1 VVALPEEFVALDLE
15 TTGLNPEVDQI
26 TEIGATLFSRD
37 GGGEHFQ
44 TLVNPGR
51 AIPPEIEELTGIRNA
66 DVADAPR
73 FDQVV
78 GELAMFIGRRPV
90 VGQNIKFDINFLAKA
105 GLELPGTSYDTWE
118 IASVLLPRAD
128 RLNLASLAELLGVKQ
143 ATAHRAL
150 ADAETARD
158 VFLELL
164 RRFEAMPR
172 SLLVELHGFA
182 TAAGWAAA
190 DLIAEA
196 LERTSGARGAG
207 ALNEEE
213 AAEIVARLRQPLPAT
228 PVEALTPR
236 EDRVAVLPSDVA
248 SVFEVA
254 SRRSDVFPDYEL
266 REGQLA
272 MAGAVA
278 EHLAHGGELA
288 VEAGT
293 GTGKSLGYLV
303 PAVLHAR
310 RNQDRVVISTY
321 TINLQEQLAQQDVP
335 LAAKL
340 VEAATGEP
348 AEELQSAV
356 LKGRSNYL
364 CLERWTQ
371 ARLEAQPRDEPEA
384 RLFGRV
390 ASWLPSTETGDLS
403 ELYMTSDERPA
414 WDRISAEG
422 TDCLQRRCSFV
433 QEGSCFL
440 LRSRQRAAGA
450 HIVIVNHA
458 LLLANAAR
466 DDQLLPPFNHLV
478 IDEAHRLEGVATQHF
493 GATFEARAVRDLFDQ
508 AGPHERHGEPGLAWR
523 LRQGQRNTGGM
534 ALLSPSAGLSA
545 LADQIEPAVA
555 GGLESLKLLTETL
568 RRFARDQFDG
578 ERPPRRI
585 ELTLTSG
592 VRRQPGWEDIE
603 EVAVQLDLA
612 LQVLSS
618 RLATVAETLTSL
630 SDEIADSRVL
640 SLQAQR
646 LRVNSE
652 NARRVLRQAA
662 LDPGTEDIAWLV
674 IGDGDVRL
682 NTAPLD
688 VAPLLQEALLADR
701 ESVLATSATLQ
712 TGGSFSHSTGRL
724 GMEEAETLVV
734 PSPFD
739 YQSAVLTLVVEDLP
753 QPGMPGYDFALHEV
767 LADAALAAEGRTL
780 ALFTSHAGVRAAAA
794 SLREDLDSRGIRVLA
809 QRQDGSPARLL
820 RMLQE
825 RPRSVIL
832 GTAAFWEGVDVP
844 GDALSQIL
852 IARLPFP
859 VPTDPVTA
867 GRSEQYANPFN
878 DYALPQAV
886 LRFRQG
892 FGRLIRRTTDR
903 GVFIVADSR
912 VAHRR
917 YGPRFLESLPETELR
932 RVNADQ
938 VAQAVSDWLAP

>member
-1 VVALPEEFVALDLE
+1 LPEEFVALDLE

-37 GGGEHFQ
+37 GGDEHFQ

-51 AIPPEIEELTGIRNA
+51 AIPREIEELTGIRNV

-78 GELAMFIGRRPV
+78 GELATFIGRRPV
-90 VGQNIKFDINFLAKA
+90 VGQNIKFDISFLAKA
-105 GLELPGTSYDTWE
+105 GLDLPGVSYDTWE

-128 RLNLASLAELLGVKQ
+128 RLNLAALAELLGVKQ
-143 ATAHRAL
+143 GTAHRAL

-172 SLLVELHGFA
+172 SLLLELHGFA
-182 TAAGWAAA
+182 TAARWAAA
-190 DLIAEA
+190 DLIGEA
-196 LERTSGARGAG
+196 LERTSAAGAAG
-207 ALNEEE
+207 ALSDAE

-228 PVEALTPR
+228 PVELLTPR
-236 EDRVAVLPSDVA
+236 KDRVEVLSSEVA
-248 SVFEVA
+248 SVFVVA
-254 SRRSDVFPDYEL
+254 ARRGELFPDYEV
-266 REGQLA
+266 RDGQLA

-278 EHLAHGGELA
+278 THLAHGGELA
-288 VEAGT
+288 IEAGT
-293 GTGKSLGYLV
+293 GIGKSLGYLV

-310 RNQDRVVISTY
+310 RNHDRVVISTH

-335 LAAKL
+335 LAARL
-340 VEAATGEP
+340 VEAATGES
-348 AEELQSAV
+348 ADELRAVV

-364 CLERWTQ
+364 CLDRWTQ
-371 ARLEAQPRDEPEA
+371 ARLEGQPRDEPEA

-390 ASWLPSTETGDLS
+390 ASWLPTTETGDLS

-422 TDCLQRRCSFV
+422 TDCLRRRCSFV

-458 LLLANAAR
+458 LLLANAVR

-478 IDEAHRLEGVATQHF
+478 IDEAHRLEDVATQHF

-523 LRQGQRNTGGM
+523 LRQGRRDTGRM
-534 ALLSPSAGLSA
+534 ALLSPVAGLAA
-545 LADQIEPAVA
+545 LADQIEPAVV
-555 GGLESLKLLTETL
+555 GGRESLQLLTEML
-568 RRFARDQFDG
+568 RQFARDQFDG
-578 ERPPRRI
+578 EQPPRRI

-592 VRRQPGWEDIE
+592 VRKQPGWEDIE
-603 EVAVQLDLA
+603 EVAVQLDLT

-618 RLATVAETLTSL
+618 RLGTVAETLTSL
-630 SDEIADSRVL
+630 VDEVPDSRVL

-646 LRVNSE
+646 LQLTSE
-652 NARRVLRQAA
+652 NARQVLRQAA
-662 LDPGTEDIAWLV
+662 LDPGREDIAWLV
-674 IGDGDVRL
+674 VGDGDVRL

-688 VAPLLQEALLADR
+688 VAPLLKESLLADR

-712 TGGSFSHSTGRL
+712 TGGSFAHSTGRL
-724 GMEEAETLVV
+724 GMDEAETLVV

-739 YQSAVLTLVVEDLP
+739 YRSAVLTLVVEDLP
-753 QPGMPGYDFALHEV
+753 EPGMPSYEFALHEMIADAV
-767 LADAALAAEGRTL
+767 LAADGRTL
-780 ALFTSHAGVRAAAA
+780 ALFTAHAGVRAAAS
-794 SLREDLDSRGIRVLA
+794 SLREDLSPRDVRVLA

-825 RPRSVIL
+825 RPKSMIL

-844 GDALSQIL
+844 GDALSQIVM
-852 IARLPFP
+852 ARLPFP

-867 GRSEQYANPFN
+867 GRSEQYANPFA

-912 VAHRR
+912 VARRR
-917 YGPRFLESLPETELR
+917 YGPTFLEALPETELR
-932 RVNADQ
+932 RVSADE
-938 VAQAVSDWLAP
+938 VAVAVSEWLAR

>member
-1 VVALPEEFVALDLE
+1 MPEEFVALDLE

-26 TEIGATLFSRD
+26 TEIGATRFTRD
-37 GGGEHFQ
+37 GGEEHFQ

-51 AIPPEIEELTGIRNA
+51 TIPQEIEELTGILNA
-66 DVADAPR
+66 DVADAPP
-73 FDQVV
+73 FSQVV
-78 GELAMFIGRRPV
+78 GELATFIGGRSV

-105 GLELPGTSYDTWE
+105 GLELPGKSYDTWE

-128 RLNLASLAELLGVKQ
+128 RLNLASLAALLGVEQ
-143 ATAHRAL
+143 PTAHRAL

-182 TAAGWAAA
+182 TTAGWAAA
-190 DLIAEA
+190 SLIGEA
-196 LERTSGARGAG
+196 LERTSAAAAAG
-207 ALNEEE
+207 ALSEDE

-228 PVEALTPR
+228 PVEVLTPR
-236 EDRVAVLPSDVA
+236 KDRVEVLASDVA
-248 SVFEVA
+248 SVFAVA
-254 SRRSDVFPDYEL
+254 GRRGELFPDYEV
-266 REGQLA
+266 REGQLQ
-272 MAGAVA
+272 MAAAVA
-278 EHLAHGGELA
+278 THLAHGGQLA

-310 RNQDRVVISTY
+310 RNQDRVVVSTH
-321 TINLQEQLAQQDVP
+321 TINLQEQLAQHDVP
-335 LAAKL
+335 LAAQL

-348 AEELQSAV
+348 ADELRWAV

-364 CLERWTQ
+364 CLDRWTQ

-390 ASWLPSTETGDLS
+390 ASWLPGTETGDLS
-403 ELYMTSDERPA
+403 ELYMTSDERSA
-414 WDRISAEG
+414 WDRISADG

-478 IDEAHRLEGVATQHF
+478 IDEAHRLEDVATQHF
-493 GATFEARAVRDLFDQ
+493 GATFEVRAVRDLFDQ
-508 AGPHERHGEPGLAWR
+508 AGPNERHGEPGLAWR
-523 LRQGQRNTGGM
+523 LRQGQRDTGGM
-534 ALLSPSAGLSA
+534 ALLSPAIGLSA

-555 GGLESLKLLTETL
+555 GGRESLKVLTETL
-568 RRFARDQFDG
+568 RQFARDQFDG
-578 ERPPRRI
+578 ERPPRQI

-592 VRRQPGWEDIE
+592 VRAQPAWEDIE

-618 RLATVAETLTSL
+618 RLGTVAETLTTL
-630 SDEIADSRVL
+630 ADEVADSRAL
-640 SLQAQR
+640 ALQAQR
-646 LRVNSE
+646 LRVTSE
-652 NARRVLRQAA
+652 NARQVLRQAA
-662 LDPGTEDIAWLV
+662 LDPGRDDVAWLV
-674 IGDGDVRL
+674 VGDGDVRL

-688 VAPLLQEALLADR
+688 VAPLLQESLLADR

-712 TGGSFSHSTGRL
+712 TGGSFAHSTGRL
-724 GMEEAETLVV
+724 GMDEAETLVV

-739 YQSAVLTLVVEDLP
+739 YPTAVLTLLVEDLP
-753 QPGMPGYDFALHEV
+753 EPGMPGYDFALHEV
-767 LADAALAAEGRTL
+767 LADAALAAGGRTL
-780 ALFTSHAGVRAAAA
+780 ALFTSHAAVRAAAA
-794 SLREDLDSRGIRVLA
+794 SLREDLSPRDVRVLA
-809 QRQDGSPARLL
+809 QRIDGAPARLL

-825 RPRSVIL
+825 QPSSMIL

-844 GDALSQIL
+844 GDALSQIV

-878 DYALPQAV
+878 DYSMPQAI

-903 GVFIVADSR
+903 GVFVIADSR
-912 VAHRR
+912 VARRR
-917 YGPRFLESLPETELR
+917 YGPAFLEALPDTQLR
-932 RVNADQ
+932 RVRADE
-938 VAQAVSDWLAP
+938 VAAAVSEWLAD

>member
-1 VVALPEEFVALDLE
+1 LPEEFVALDLE

-26 TEIGATLFSRD
+26 TEIGATLFSRE
-37 GGGEHFQ
+37 GGGAHFQ

-51 AIPPEIEELTGIRNA
+51 LIPREIEELTGIRNA

-78 GELAMFIGRRPV
+78 GELAMFIGGRPI
-90 VGQNIKFDINFLAKA
+90 VGQNIKFDINFLSKA
-105 GLELPGTSYDTWE
+105 GLDLPGASYDTWE

-128 RLNLASLAELLGVKQ
+128 RLNLASLAELLGVNQ
-143 ATAHRAL
+143 GTAHRAL

-164 RRFEAMPR
+164 LRFEAMPR

-182 TAAGWAAA
+182 TASRWAAA
-190 DLIAEA
+190 ELIGEA
-196 LERTSGARGAG
+196 LARTAAVGAADG
-207 ALNEEE
+207 LSDDE
-213 AAEIVARLRQPLPAT
+213 AAEIVARLHQPLPAT
-228 PVEALTPR
+228 PVETLTPR
-236 EDRVAVLPSDVA
+236 ENNVEVSASDVA
-248 SVFEVA
+248 QVFEVA
-254 SRRSDVFPDYEL
+254 SRRGELFPDYEV

-278 EHLAHGGELA
+278 THLAHGGQLA

-310 RNQDRVVISTY
+310 RNQDRVVISTH
-321 TINLQEQLAQQDVP
+321 TINLQEQLAQHDVP

-348 AEELQSAV
+348 AGELHSAV

-390 ASWLPSTETGDLS
+390 ASWLPTTETGDLA

-414 WDRISAEG
+414 WERISAEG

-466 DDQLLPPFNHLV
+466 DDQLLPPFDHLV
-478 IDEAHRLEGVATQHF
+478 VDEAHRLEDVATQHF
-493 GATFEARAVRDLFDQ
+493 GATFEVRAVRDLFDQ
-508 AGPHERHGEPGLAWR
+508 AGPNERRGEPGLAWR
-523 LRQGQRNTGGM
+523 LRQGQRDTGGM
-534 ALLSPSAGLSA
+534 ALLSPAIGLSA

-555 GGLESLKLLTETL
+555 GGLESLKLLTEML
-568 RRFARDQFDG
+568 RQFARDQFDG

-585 ELTLTSG
+585 EVTLTSG
-592 VRRQPGWEDIE
+592 VRKQPGWEDIE
-603 EVAVQLDLA
+603 EVTVQLDLA
-612 LQVLSS
+612 LQVLAS
-618 RLATVAETLTSL
+618 RLGTVAETLTAL
-630 SDEIADSRVL
+630 SDEVRDSRL
-640 SLQAQR
+640 LAMQAQR
-646 LRVNSE
+646 LRVTAE

-662 LDPGTEDIAWLV
+662 LDSGREDIAWLV
-674 IGDGDVRL
+674 VGEGDVRL

-688 VAPLLQEALLADR
+688 VAPLLQEWLLANR
-701 ESVLATSATLQ
+701 QSVLATSATLQ

-724 GMEEAETLVV
+724 GMDEAETLVV

-739 YQSAVLTLVVEDLP
+739 YQTAVLTLVVEDLP
-753 QPGMPGYDFALHEV
+753 EPGTPGYDFALHEV
-767 LADAALAAEGRTL
+767 IADATLAAGGRTL
-780 ALFTSHAGVRAAAA
+780 VLFTSHAGVRAASA
-794 SLREDLDSRGIRVLA
+794 SLREDLDSRDVRVLA
-809 QRQDGSPARLL
+809 QRQDGAPARLL

-825 RPRSVIL
+825 RPKSVIL

-844 GDALSQIL
+844 GETLSQIL

-892 FGRLIRRTTDR
+892 FGRLIRRQTDR

-912 VAHRR
+912 VSRRR
-917 YGPRFLESLPETELR
+917 YGSSFLEAIPATELR
-932 RVNADQ
+932 RVNGDE
-938 VAQAVSDWLAP
+938 VAQAVRDWLDS

>member
-1 VVALPEEFVALDLE
+1 MPEEFVALDLE

-26 TEIGATLFSRD
+26 TEIGATLFTRD
-37 GGGEHFQ
+37 GGDESFQ

-51 AIPPEIEELTGIRNA
+51 SIPPEIEELTGISNA

-73 FDQVV
+73 FEQVV
-78 GELAMFIGRRPV
+78 GELANFIGSRPV
-90 VGQNIKFDINFLAKA
+90 VGQNIKFDINFLSKA
-105 GLELPGTSYDTWE
+105 GLDLPGASYDTWE
-118 IASVLLPRAD
+118 ISSVLLPRAD

-172 SLLVELHGFA
+172 SLLTELHGFA
-182 TAAGWAAA
+182 SAAGWAAS

-196 LERTSGARGAG
+196 LERTSGVGAAD
-207 ALNEEE
+207 ALTESE
-213 AAEIVARLRQPLPAT
+213 AAEIVARLREPLPAA
-228 PVEALTPR
+228 PVEPLTPR
-236 EDRVAVLPSDVA
+236 EDRVAVLPADVA

-254 SRRSDVFPDYEL
+254 ARRGDLFPDYEV

-278 EHLAHGGELA
+278 EHLGHGGELA

-303 PAVLHAR
+303 PSVLHAR
-310 RNQDRVVISTY
+310 RNQDRVVISTH

-348 AEELQSAV
+348 AEELQAAV

-384 RLFGRV
+384 RLFSRV
-390 ASWLPSTETGDLS
+390 ATWLPSTESGDVS

-440 LRSRQRAAGA
+440 QRSRQRAAGA
-450 HIVIVNHA
+450 HILIVNHA

-523 LRQGQRNTGGM
+523 LRHGQRDTGA
-534 ALLSPSAGLSA
+534 ALLSPLAGLAA
-545 LADQIEPAVA
+545 LADQIEPAVS
-555 GGLESLKLLTETL
+555 GGQESLRLLTDTL
-568 RRFARDQFDG
+568 RQFARDQFDG

-592 VRRQPGWEDIE
+592 VRKQPGWEDIE
-603 EVAVQLDLA
+603 EVAIQLDLS

-618 RLATVAETLTSL
+618 RLATVADTLVSL
-630 SDEIADSRVL
+630 SDEVPDSRVL
-640 SLQAQR
+640 TLQAQR

-662 LDPGTEDIAWLV
+662 LDPGQEDIAWLV

-712 TGGSFSHSTGRL
+712 TNGSFAHSTGRL
-724 GMEEAETLVV
+724 GMDEAETLVV

-739 YQSAVLTLVVEDLP
+739 YENAVLTLIVEDLP
-753 QPGMPGYDFALHEV
+753 QPGMPGYDFSLHEV

-780 ALFTSHAGVRAAAA
+780 ALFTSHAGVRGAAA
-794 SLREDLDSRGIRVLA
+794 SLREDLAPRDVRVLA
-809 QRQDGSPARLL
+809 QRQDGAPARLL

-825 RPRSVIL
+825 RPRSLLL
-832 GTAAFWEGVDVP
+832 GTAAFWRVWMCP
-844 GDALSQIL
+844 AMRSR
-852 IARLPFP
+852 RL
-859 VPTDPVTA
+859 
-867 GRSEQYANPFN
+867 
-878 DYALPQAV
+878 
-886 LRFRQG
+886 
-892 FGRLIRRTTDR
+892 
-903 GVFIVADSR
+903 
-912 VAHRR
+912 
-917 YGPRFLESLPETELR
+917 
-932 RVNADQ
+932 
-938 VAQAVSDWLAP
+938 

>member
-1 VVALPEEFVALDLE
+1 VLLEEFVALDLE

-26 TEIGATLFSRD
+26 TEIGATRFTRD
-37 GGGEHFQ
+37 GGDEHFQ

-73 FDQVV
+73 FAQVV
-78 GELAMFIGRRPV
+78 GELATFIGRRPV
-90 VGQNIKFDINFLAKA
+90 VGQNIKFDITFLSKA
-105 GLELPGTSYDTWE
+105 GLDLPGVSYDTWE

-128 RLNLASLAELLGVKQ
+128 HLNLASLAELLGVQQ

-172 SLLVELHGFA
+172 SLLLELHGFA
-182 TAAGWAAA
+182 TTAGWAAA
-190 DLIAEA
+190 SLIGEA
-196 LERTSGARGAG
+196 LERTSAAAVVG
-207 ALNEEE
+207 ALSEEE

-228 PVEALTPR
+228 PVEELTPQK
-236 EDRVAVLPSDVA
+236 DRVEILPSEVA
-248 SVFEVA
+248 SVFAVA
-254 SRRSDVFPDYEL
+254 ARRGELFPDYEV
-266 REGQLA
+266 RDGQLE

-278 EHLAHGGELA
+278 THLAQGGQLA

-310 RNQDRVVISTY
+310 RNQDRVVVSTH

-335 LAAKL
+335 LAARL

-348 AEELQSAV
+348 ADELRSAV

-364 CLERWTQ
+364 CLDRWTQ

-390 ASWLPSTETGDLS
+390 ASWLPSTETGDLA
-403 ELYMTSDERPA
+403 ELYMTSDERSA

-478 IDEAHRLEGVATQHF
+478 VDEAHRLEDVATQHF
-493 GATFEARAVRDLFDQ
+493 GATFEVRAVRDLFDQ

-523 LRQGQRNTGGM
+523 LRQGQRDTGGM
-534 ALLSPSAGLSA
+534 ALLSPAIGLSA

-555 GGLESLKLLTETL
+555 GGLDSLKLLTETL
-568 RRFARDQFDG
+568 RQFARDQFDG

-592 VRRQPGWEDIE
+592 VRKQPSWEDVE

-618 RLATVAETLTSL
+618 RLSAVAETLTAL
-630 SDEIADSRVL
+630 GDEIPDSRML

-646 LRVNSE
+646 LRVTAE
-652 NARRVLRQAA
+652 NARVVLRQAA
-662 LDPGTEDIAWLV
+662 LNPGREDIAWLTV
-674 IGDGDVRL
+674 GEGDVRL
-682 NTAPLD
+682 NTVPLD
-688 VAPLLQEALLADR
+688 VAPLLQESLWADR

-712 TGGSFSHSTGRL
+712 TGGSFAHSTGRL
-724 GMEEAETLVV
+724 GMDEAETLVV

-739 YQSAVLTLVVEDLP
+739 FKSAVLTLLVEDLP
-753 QPGMPGYDFALHEV
+753 EPGMPGYDFSLHEMI
-767 LADAALAAEGRTL
+767 ADAALAAGGRTL

-794 SLREDLDSRGIRVLA
+794 SLREDLYSRDVRVLA
-809 QRQDGSPARLL
+809 QRQDGAPARLL
-820 RMLQE
+820 RMLQA
-825 RPRSVIL
+825 RPKSLIL

-844 GDALSQIL
+844 GDALSQIV

-912 VAHRR
+912 VARRR
-917 YGPRFLESLPETELR
+917 YGPTFLESIPETELR
-932 RVNADQ
+932 RVKADE
-938 VAQAVSDWLAP
+938 VAQAVSAWLAR